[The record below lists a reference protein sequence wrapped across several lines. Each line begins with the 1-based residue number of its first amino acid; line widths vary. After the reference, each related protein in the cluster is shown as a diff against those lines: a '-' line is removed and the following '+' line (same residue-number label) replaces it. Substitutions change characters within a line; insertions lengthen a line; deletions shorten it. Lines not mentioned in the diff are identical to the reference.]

1 MLFIFKAN
9 TDVSEICIKLGLYSS
24 TVHYPAKRIRGFPAR
39 YCFIQRVFL
48 EASSAVITAKI
59 LELVLQLQDIAL
71 DEVCLSDDL
80 IVPRPSCE
88 HANEFL
94 SRIDNCKKPWYEVIG
109 LLRTI
114 GEGQRSSSFE

>member
-1 MLFIFKAN
+1 M
-9 TDVSEICIKLGLYSS
+9 
-24 TVHYPAKRIRGFPAR
+24 
-39 YCFIQRVFL
+39 
-48 EASSAVITAKI
+48 
-59 LELVLQLQDIAL
+59 LQLQDITL

-114 GEGQRSSSFE
+114 GGQSTLKYNNQQKGKEVPPLNKDNVGEGLRG